1 VSSASVAAAV
11 GLFDLPAPLFAW
23 IDGALGGLAPA
34 PLRLTLWA
42 LIAAVVSM
50 GLYVLLSPQ
59 RRIARAKAD
68 ASAARAA
75 LDAFDGDFADAW
87 PLIGNVLATA
97 FRQLGLVTWP
107 ALLSSLPVLAL
118 LAWVSTAYGYAFPA
132 NGAAV
137 AIQTV
142 PQELEARLETVPSTS
157 GAASKP
163 RHQIVI
169 TDQTGQVVDR
179 VAWQA
184 PVPTIHK
191 REWWNALLGNPGGY
205 LPDDGPLE
213 RIDLNI
219 PAEAYLPFGPAWAK
233 PWYVLFFGVLLA
245 ASLAI
250 KVAARIE

>member
-1 VSSASVAAAV
+1 MAV
-11 GLFDLPAPLFAW
+11 GLFDLPAPLFTW
-23 IDGALGGLAPA
+23 IDGALNGLAPA

-42 LIAAVVSM
+42 LVAAAVSM
-50 GLYVLLSPQ
+50 GLYVVLSPQ

-75 LDAFDGDFADAW
+75 LDAFDGDFAEAW
-87 PLIGNVLATA
+87 PLIRNVLATA

-118 LAWVSTAYGYAFPA
+118 LAWVSTAYGYAYPA
-132 NGAAV
+132 DGAAV
-137 AIQTV
+137 AIHTV
-142 PQELEARLETVPSTS
+142 PQDLEARLETVRSA
-157 GAASKP
+157 GDASSQP
-163 RHQIVI
+163 RRQIVV
-169 TDQTGQVVDR
+169 TDQAGQVVDR
-179 VAWQA
+179 VPWQA

-191 REWWNALLGNPGGY
+191 KEWWNALLGNPAGY

-213 RIDLNI
+213 RIELNI
-219 PAEAYLPFGPAWAK
+219 PAQHYLPFGPAWAQ